1 MGIMFGPFVN
11 SINEVLSINF
21 SLDEVAFLDA
31 LSGWSPLD
39 LEGASKL
46 PFSG

>member
-11 SINEVLSINF
+11 SMSINF
-21 SLDEVAFLDA
+21 SLDEVVFLDA

-46 PFSG
+46 LFSG